1 MLTQSLAHFSLRTDT
16 TCRGHLCF
24 SDPLLL
30 KIELGASFQLSVSF
44 DLLVLTSEIMNMLQM
59 TIVLT
64 CSHENCVDI
73 RNTEF
78 KLSAHL

>member
-1 MLTQSLAHFSLRTDT
+1 VNVDLCTDT

-30 KIELGASFQLSVSF
+30 KIELGASCQLSISF

-59 TIVLT
+59 TIVLR
-64 CSHENCVDI
+64 CSHENCVDDI
-73 RNTEF
+73 HNTEF